1 MLTEIWLLMG
11 KKKKVDISTWSII
24 VFFKYSQVAKFNND
38 TEPKYHKNM
47 YEDPTLLS
55 TICDTGL

>member
-1 MLTEIWLLMG
+1 MAFNGEE
-11 KKKKVDISTWSII
+11 KKVDISTWSII